1 MPRALVQR
9 GRGRDRHADRRERRR
24 QDDHAPRRGGRHA
37 PAQRTHRLPRPGRHA
52 HAGTRARARRRR
64 ARPRGPQRI
73 PGAHRAREP
82 RDGRLQAAARAEAA
96 RRAARAHAEDVPA
109 PARAR
114 RSSRRHALGRRA
126 ADARARARPHVRAAA
141 PVHGRAFARPRAA
154 RGAGHLQ
161 EHSRGERHRDEH
173 PARRAERALRPRDR
187 EPRLCAADRAHHRRG
202 ELCGAEGGSAGE
214 GSLFGETIVMADKF
228 SLQGKCA
235 IVTGAAGGIGGAIV
249 RAFRD
254 AGAKVAGV
262 DLDAAKMRADLAIDC
277 DVSSESE
284 TRQAVERAVQA
295 FGALHV
301 LVNAAATRDP
311 TASVTELDL
320 AAWNRVF
327 AVNVG
332 GTYLM
337 SRWAIPHI
345 ARAGGGSIIH
355 IASQLGTVGTAGRVA
370 YCSTKGALITM
381 AKAMAVDHAAQKIRV
396 NTLSPGAVE
405 TERMPLR
412 FGTMEKARAVM
423 GPKHLLNRLG
433 QPDEIAQAALFL
445 ASDASS
451 FMTGSDLRV
460 DGGYNAV

>member
-1 MPRALVQR
+1 
-9 GRGRDRHADRRERRR
+9 
-24 QDDHAPRRGGRHA
+24 
-37 PAQRTHRLPRPGRHA
+37 
-52 HAGTRARARRRR
+52 
-64 ARPRGPQRI
+64 
-73 PGAHRAREP
+73 
-82 RDGRLQAAARAEAA
+82 
-96 RRAARAHAEDVPA
+96 
-109 PARAR
+109 
-114 RSSRRHALGRRA
+114 
-126 ADARARARPHVRAAA
+126 
-141 PVHGRAFARPRAA
+141 
-154 RGAGHLQ
+154 
-161 EHSRGERHRDEH
+161 
-173 PARRAERALRPRDR
+173 
-187 EPRLCAADRAHHRRG
+187 
-202 ELCGAEGGSAGE
+202 
-214 GSLFGETIVMADKF
+214 MADKF

-262 DLDAAKMRADLAIDC
+262 DLDAAKMRADLAIGC
-277 DVSSESE
+277 DVASESE

-332 GTYLM
+332 GAYLM
-337 SRWAIPHI
+337 SRWAIPHMVK
-345 ARAGGGSIIH
+345 AGGGSIIH

-412 FGTMEKARAVM
+412 FGTMEKAREVM
-423 GPKHLLNRLG
+423 GPKHLLGRLG
-433 QPDEIAQAALFL
+433 MPDEIAAAALFL

-451 FMTGSDLRV
+451 FMTGSNLLV